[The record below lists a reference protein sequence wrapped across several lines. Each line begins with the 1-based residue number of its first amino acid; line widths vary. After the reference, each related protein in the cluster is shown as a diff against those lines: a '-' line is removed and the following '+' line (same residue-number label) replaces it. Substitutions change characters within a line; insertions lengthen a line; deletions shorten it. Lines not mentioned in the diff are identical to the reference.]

1 MTINPH
7 LCSKTFPLPTVDE
20 MFSTLAGGESFSKID
35 LARAYKQM
43 EVLESHRPF
52 LTINTHL
59 GLFHY
64 CRLPFGV
71 ATAPATWQKAMALVT
86 RMQEGCLLH

>member
-1 MTINPH
+1 MNSWGRICADFKMTINPY

-20 MFSTLAGGESFSKID
+20 MFSILAGGESSKTD

-52 LTINTHL
+52 LMINTHA
-59 GLFHY
+59 GY
-64 CRLPFGV
+64 
-71 ATAPATWQKAMALVT
+71 
-86 RMQEGCLLH
+86 LLE